1 MHRVALVDSQ
11 CDGRGGDV
19 TVDQVVDVGGVQAV
33 MLEEPGIIPPGT
45 DIMNA
50 PVGPVDEYDA
60 GSVIRHAHPHLAAL
74 EKGPQSVPQHLHAP
88 GIAAIA
94 QGQGGVVGNA
104 GSWEQ
109 VVGEVVITIGPAD
122 REVQGALRVDPI
134 VLAAH
139 SEGSVDPEA

>member
-11 CDGRGGDV
+11 RDGRGGDV
-19 TVDQVVDVGGVQAV
+19 TVVQVVDVGRVQAV
-33 MLEEPGIIPPGT
+33 MLEEPGVVPPGT

-60 GSVIRHAHPHLAAL
+60 RSIIRHAHPHLAAL

-94 QGQGGVVGNA
+94 QGQGGVVGDA

-109 VVGEVVITIGPAD
+109 VVGEVVITVGPAD

-134 VLAAH
+134 VLTAH
-139 SEGSVDPEA
+139 TKGTVDPEA